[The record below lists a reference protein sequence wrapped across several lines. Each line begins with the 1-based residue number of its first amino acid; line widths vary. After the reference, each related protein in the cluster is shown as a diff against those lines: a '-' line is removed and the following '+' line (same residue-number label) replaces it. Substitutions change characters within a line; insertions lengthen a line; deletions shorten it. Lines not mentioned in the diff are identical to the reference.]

1 MGAQADKFVVA
12 HNRERVGLARK
23 AHDCGRLRA
32 LVDKVS
38 GENEGVALLVG
49 DLVQERAQLL
59 VAAVHVAH
67 DDGAPFLRSGGQE
80 NVLGRLAASVVCVCV
95 CVCVCVRVCVCVS
108 RVQFGGAGRLHMEGR
123 DRQTGRQTDT
133 HTQQRTR
140 GHTHTAAGAGP

>member
-1 MGAQADKFVVA
+1 MYASHMHVSRALTSSPRASHRVGAQADKFVVA

-38 GENEGVALLVG
+38 GENEGVTLLVG

-67 DDGAPFLRSGGQE
+67 DDGAPFLRSGGQK
-80 NVLGRLAASVVCVCV
+80 NVLGRLAASVASGSRR
-95 CVCVCVRVCVCVS
+95 RVK
-108 RVQFGGAGRLHMEGR
+108 E
-123 DRQTGRQTDT
+123 T
-133 HTQQRTR
+133 
-140 GHTHTAAGAGP
+140 AGAGGRGYMCTHVHTYIHIIFV